1 MNRYRQLT
9 SGERYA
15 LSALRKQGCNQAAI
29 ARALGRHRSTI
40 SREGATQLEG
50 SSGPGL
56 STGPG
61 RWLRSVETRQI
72 APQRALRCMRVANGR
87 DLTR

>member
-15 LSALRKQGCNQAAI
+15 LSELRKQGCNQAAI

-40 SREGATQLEG
+40 GREVRRN
-50 SSGPGL
+50 SKD
-56 STGPG
+56 
-61 RWLRSVETRQI
+61 RVETRAI
-72 APQRALRCMRVANGR
+72 APQRALRSIGLASGGGVPQA
-87 DLTR
+87 TVEP

>member
-15 LSALRKQGCNQAAI
+15 LLRSKNKDATKLRSPELWADIEVRSAVRCDATRRI
-29 ARALGRHRSTI
+29 VRA
-40 SREGATQLEG
+40 
-50 SSGPGL
+50 GPI
-56 STGPG
+56 GPG

-87 DLTR
+87 DLTP